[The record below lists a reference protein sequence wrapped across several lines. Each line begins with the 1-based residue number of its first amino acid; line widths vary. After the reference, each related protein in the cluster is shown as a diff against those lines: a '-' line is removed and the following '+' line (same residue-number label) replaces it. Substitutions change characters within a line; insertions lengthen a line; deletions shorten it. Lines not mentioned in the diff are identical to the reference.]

1 MDQSGRILQKR
12 GGGVATSM
20 NVMLITM
27 GRLGQHIPWC
37 AKWWGVF
44 EAKVLRQ
51 QGQNQE
57 YFVKQGEGLTETGFP

>member
-1 MDQSGRILQKR
+1 
-12 GGGVATSM
+12 M